1 MPTGAVCNQAK
12 LDSNIAKCICNNG
25 FRGDNC
31 MIECKGGSSN
41 PCSGHGTCGADGSCT
56 CTLGWTGSACENAC
70 PGQDLPCSGHGT
82 CVGINVTG
90 CSVGCY
96 QVSPTSPPLCN
107 CQAGIQGKISYY
119 YGADCSQPGK
129 LMMFTLSLEHSR
141 SMTLKCRVQHA
152 IDAESHLLL
161 FSQRHR
167 HVPRVRSHK
176 VFLRL
181 SPTDRLH
188 PCARHHRRLLGC
200 QHLAGVFAGMRCH
213 GGRAQGAEVCP
224 GREACGLYF

>member
-1 MPTGAVCNQAK
+1 MPTGAVCNQAR

-129 LMMFTLSLEHSR
+129 LTMFTLSHHTAFTFDDAQVQGTTRYRCRASSLPPLPASPSR
-141 SMTLKCRVQHA
+141 SACQEPQGPPSTQSDRPSSSVCSPPPSPLQPPTSPWCLCRY
-152 IDAESHLLL
+152 E
-161 FSQRHR
+161 
-167 HVPRVRSHK
+167 VPWRQS
-176 VFLRL
+176 
-181 SPTDRLH
+181 T
-188 PCARHHRRLLGC
+188 GC
-200 QHLAGVFAGMRCH
+200 
-213 GGRAQGAEVCP
+213 
-224 GREACGLYF
+224 